1 MNRQPFSLV
10 GSKHLLMPVLT
21 CFVAACGGAASAPP
35 PSTGA
40 TTAAPT
46 TPVSK
51 AMPNVGDSAHD
62 LTMLA
67 TACWF
72 GGVWG
77 DKVTTEATC
86 MDVVKRVYGSDD
98 KAHLEQLRAYEDA
111 AVADVAAKVSSKAI
125 ADEKEAPN
133 KDALVAIVKSFAAAQ
148 RELMYARRA
157 GDRIKHDLKA
167 QESEQE
173 KEKLTA
179 DEAGAV
185 APLKKID
192 ALSALISLDA
202 GALKADAHALGVMTA
217 IERAQIALALPRHMK
232 IFAASGPFA
241 LLFAVQPPAVP
252 EDAGKPLVPG
262 TWVKYVDAVAKGAG
276 HPVADSVKVP
286 ADRLGLGWAG
296 IYQGLAEKLRADEGQ
311 LSERGRLLPIIGHAA
326 RRLENES
333 KALQAKH
340 AAQPAA
346 PATSPAKTAAPKK

>member
-1 MNRQPFSLV
+1 MNRRPYSLV
-10 GSKHLLMPVLT
+10 GSKHFLMPILM
-21 CFVAACGGAASAPP
+21 CGVAACGGGNPPP
-35 PSTGA
+35 PSTPA
-40 TTAAPT
+40 ATAAPT
-46 TPVSK
+46 TSVSK
-51 AMPNVGDSAHD
+51 SVPNVGDSAHD
-62 LTMLA
+62 LAMLA

-98 KAHLEQLRAYEDA
+98 KAHFEQLRAYEDA
-111 AVADVAAKVSSKAI
+111 AVTDVAAKVSSKAI

-148 RELMYARRA
+148 RELMFARRA
-157 GDRIKHDLKA
+157 ADRIKRDLKT
-167 QESEQE
+167 QETEQE
-173 KEKLTA
+173 KEKLSA
-179 DEAGAV
+179 DEAAAI
-185 APLKKID
+185 APMKKID

-202 GALKADAHALGVMTA
+202 GALKTDAHALGVMTA
-217 IERAQIALALPRHMK
+217 IERAQIALTLPRHMK

-252 EDAGKPLVPG
+252 EDADKPLVPG

-276 HPVADSVKVP
+276 HPVADSVKTP

-296 IYQGLAEKLRADEGQ
+296 IYQGLAEKLRADEGK
-311 LSERGRLLPIIGHAA
+311 LSEGGRLLPIIGHAA

-340 AAQPAA
+340 SLQATA
-346 PATSPAKTAAPKK
+346 PATPPAKTGMPKK